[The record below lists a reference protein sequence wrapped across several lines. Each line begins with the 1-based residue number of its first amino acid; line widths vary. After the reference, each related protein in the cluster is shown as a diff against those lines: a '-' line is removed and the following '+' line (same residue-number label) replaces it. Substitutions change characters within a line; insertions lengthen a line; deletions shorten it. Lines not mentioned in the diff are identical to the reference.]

1 MKVRTIK
8 QIEGT
13 DRDVTFAQGKSLR
26 LILESD
32 GMGFSF
38 HKTVI
43 PAGQKGHWHYTNHL
57 ESCFCISGHG
67 ILTNLDSGE
76 KYDITPDTIYILD
89 QHDDHT
95 FEAITDVVLLSV
107 FNPPCKGTEVHR
119 EDGSY
124 E

>member
-1 MKVRTIK
+1 MIVRTIQ

-13 DRDVTFAQGKSLR
+13 DRDVKFAQGSSLR

-57 ESCFCISGHG
+57 ESCFCIQGHG
-67 ILTNLDSGE
+67 ILTDLSTGE
-76 KYDITPDTIYILD
+76 THLITPDTIYILD
-89 QHDDHT
+89 KHDDHT
-95 FEAITDVVLLSV
+95 FEAVTDVILLSV
-107 FNPPCKGTEVHR
+107 FNPPCKGGEVHR